1 MWDKTFTVV
10 LERAG
15 LVAVQF
21 LVSASEASM
30 VDGPEVAAHAEV
42 GQSSITE

>member
-1 MWDKTFTVV
+1 MFAVAF
-10 LERAG
+10 ESAG
-15 LVAVQF
+15 LVAVQL